1 LKRSLAIRERAL
13 GTDHP
18 DVAKSLN
25 NLAKLYWSEDRYAV
39 ALPLAQSQQDRNY
52 ERSCGIWRNL
62 FGGSRKNSEENSE
75 E

>member
-13 GTDHP
+13 GT

-39 ALPLAQSQQDRNY
+39 AVPLAQRVIASGRAIPASVIPVLAGA
-52 ERSCGIWRNL
+52 ERMMVA
-62 FGGSRKNSEENSE
+62 
-75 E
+75 